1 MRSVTARTSS
11 ASRRREG
18 QLHPDT
24 YRAMA
29 AHEDR
34 HWWFVGRRAVI
45 RRLIRSV
52 PLAPDARILEAGCGT
67 GGNLY
72 LLGEH
77 GSVVAFEPNPDARA
91 FANAKGTGVE
101 VLFGELP
108 GRPDGLVGDFDLVV
122 ALDVL
127 EHIHEDRAAFETM
140 LDLVKPGGS
149 MLITVPAI
157 KRLWGQH
164 DFRLHHV
171 RRYDRDELVGLV
183 DPARAEITFI
193 GSFNLLLLPIAVV
206 FRMLEGVLKRDL
218 GNQERMPPGPI
229 NAVLG
234 RIFALERRFVIR
246 GLPFGLSLAMIVKRV
261 A

>member
-1 MRSVTARTSS
+1 
-11 ASRRREG
+11 
-18 QLHPDT
+18 
-24 YRAMA
+24 
-29 AHEDR
+29 
-34 HWWFVGRRAVI
+34 
-45 RRLIRSV
+45 
-52 PLAPDARILEAGCGT
+52 
-67 GGNLY
+67 
-72 LLGEH
+72 
-77 GSVVAFEPNPDARA
+77 
-91 FANAKGTGVE
+91 
-101 VLFGELP
+101 
-108 GRPDGLVGDFDLVV
+108 
-122 ALDVL
+122 
-127 EHIHEDRAAFETM
+127 M

-171 RRYDRDELVGLV
+171 RRYDRGELVGLV

-206 FRMLEGVLKRDL
+206 FRALEGFLKRDL
-218 GNQERMPPGPI
+218 GNQERMPPARI

-234 RIFALERRFVIR
+234 RIFALERKFVIR

>member
-1 MRSVTARTSS
+1 M
-11 ASRRREG
+11 
-18 QLHPDT
+18 HPDT

-45 RRLIRSV
+45 RRLLRSA
-52 PLAPDARILEAGCGT
+52 PMAPDARILEAGCGT

-77 GSVVAFEPNPDARA
+77 GDVVAFEPNPDARA
-91 FANAKGTGVE
+91 FAKAKGHGVE
-101 VLFGELP
+101 ILFGELP
-108 GRPDGLVGDFDLVV
+108 GRPIELQGDFDLVV

-127 EHIHEDRAAFETM
+127 EHIHEDRAAFETL
-140 LDLVKPGGS
+140 LDLVRPGGS

-164 DFRLHHV
+164 DHRLGHV
-171 RRYDRDELVGLV
+171 RRYDRRDLVGLV
-183 DPARAEITFI
+183 NPDRAEITFI
-193 GSFNLLLLPIAVV
+193 GSFNVLLLPIAVV
-206 FRMLEGVLKRDL
+206 FRAMEGFLKRDL
-218 GNQERMPPGPI
+218 GNQERMPPRPI

-234 RIFALERRFVIR
+234 WIFAFERTFVIR
-246 GLPFGLSLAMIVKRV
+246 GLPFGLSLAMILKRPE
-261 A
+261 